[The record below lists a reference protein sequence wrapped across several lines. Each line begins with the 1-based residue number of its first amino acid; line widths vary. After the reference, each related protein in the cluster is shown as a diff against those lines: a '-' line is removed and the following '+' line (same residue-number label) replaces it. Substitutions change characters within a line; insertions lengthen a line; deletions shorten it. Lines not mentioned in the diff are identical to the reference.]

1 MDYKIVIGL
10 EVHVQLLT
18 QTKLFTA
25 CTTAFNPDAPNTQTQ
40 PLCIALPGTLPVL
53 NRHAYELAVKAALGL
68 NCSIAKFT
76 KWDRKQ
82 YFYPDLPKGYQISQ
96 FDMPMSYDGWLEVDD
111 SDGNKKKIRILR
123 AHLEEDAGK
132 NIHDE
137 SGRGEDSKVDLN
149 RAGTPLLE
157 IVSEPDLN
165 SAAEARQ
172 YLDGLRLIMQ
182 YLEVSDCN
190 MQEGSLR
197 CDANINLHITQE
209 NGEIAPTPLVEV
221 KNLNSFRNVEAAIE
235 YEVERQLEEFQLTG
249 RKWGDPGVMKETR
262 GFDAN
267 RGTTFAQR
275 GKEDAADYRYFPDPD
290 LAPVTMTEEQIDAIR
305 KTMCELPADRRE
317 RMQTVYEL
325 SDYDCDVIINHS
337 PQLSDYFEETA
348 KISGDGKQAANWVTQ
363 DLLRELNDREITLE
377 EFPIRPD
384 VLGAMLKKIVDG
396 DLTVKSGREVFGILL
411 AEGLD
416 GKELSPAD
424 VDRVINDKGLA
435 VVKDTGAIEATIREV
450 LAREQNAK
458 SVEDLKG
465 GKQQAAGPLIGQVM
479 KEVKGADAKMVRE
492 MILEIVQKL

>member
-1 MDYKIVIGL
+1 MDYTIVIGL

-25 CTTAFNPDAPNTQTQ
+25 CTAKFNPDEPNTQTQ
-40 PLCIALPGTLPVL
+40 PLCLSLPGTLPVM

-68 NCSIAKFT
+68 NCSISKFT

-96 FDMPMSYDGWLEVDD
+96 YDMPMSSDGWLEVDD
-111 SDGNKKKIRILR
+111 ADGKKKKVRILR

-137 SGRGEDSKVDLN
+137 TGRKADSKVDLN

-172 YLDGLRLIMQ
+172 YLEELRLIMR
-182 YLEVSDCN
+182 YLGVSDCN

-197 CDANINLHITQE
+197 CDANINLHIHE
-209 NGEIAPTPLVEV
+209 ADGHIVPTPLVEV

-235 YEVERQLEEFQLTG
+235 AEVVRQLDEYQETG
-249 RKWGDPGVMKETR
+249 RKWGDPGVFKETR
-262 GFDAN
+262 GFNAN
-267 RGTTFAQR
+267 TGKTFSQR
-275 GKEDAADYRYFPDPD
+275 EKEEAADYRYFPDPD
-290 LAPVTMTEEQIDAIR
+290 LAPVTMTDEQIEAIR
-305 KTMCELPADRRE
+305 RTMCELPGDRRA
-317 RMQTVYEL
+317 RMTTTYGL
-325 SDYDCDVIINHS
+325 SDYDTSVIINHS

-363 DLLRELNDREITLE
+363 DILRELNEREMTID

-384 VLGAMLKKIVDG
+384 VLGAMVGRIVDG
-396 DLTVKSGREVFGILL
+396 DLTVKSGREVFGVLL
-411 AEGLD
+411 EDGLH
-416 GKELSPAD
+416 GKELTPAE
-424 VDRVINDKGLA
+424 VDRIIDEKGLQ
-435 VVKDTGAIEATIREV
+435 VVKDTGAIESIIQEV
-450 LAREQNAK
+450 LARPNNAG
-458 SVEDLKG
+458 SIEDLKG
-465 GKQQAAGPLIGQVM
+465 GKQQAVGPLIGQVM
-479 KEVKGADAKMVRE
+479 KEVKGADAKQVRE
-492 MILEIVQKL
+492 MIINIVQNS